1 MVTANQYRVACERLD
16 ISIRKSAKVLGIHE
30 DTAYRYARGNTPIPE
45 PVAIA
50 LRAMVRLGTIDI

>member
-1 MVTANQYRVACERLD
+1 MTPKQYKVACDRLA

-30 DTAYRYARGNTPIPE
+30 DTAYRYARGKTPIPE

-50 LRAMVRLGTIDI
+50 LRAMVRLETIDV

>member
-16 ISIRKSAKVLGIHE
+16 ISIRKSAKVLGISK
-30 DTAYRYARGNTPIPE
+30 DSAQRYANGKRAIPE